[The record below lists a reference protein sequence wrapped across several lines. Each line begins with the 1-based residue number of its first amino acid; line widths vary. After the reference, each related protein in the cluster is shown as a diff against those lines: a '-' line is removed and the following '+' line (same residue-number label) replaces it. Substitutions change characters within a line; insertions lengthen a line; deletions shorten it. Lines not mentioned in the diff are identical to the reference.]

1 MNNNKEE
8 EQHLFSVKFYVKI
21 FTILLVMIFMNVGIS
36 QVPLPSEWITFLLLA
51 VATTQAVI
59 VCLFFMELIHE
70 NKFYSFVWGGAVL
83 FMIFFFVITLLEL
96 NGRGAFDKMEG
107 IKYMRKVDNNN
118 NFAPAGPEAMRKSS
132 PEKK

>member
-1 MNNNKEE
+1 MSNKE

-21 FTILLVMIFMNVGIS
+21 FTILLVMIFMNIGIS
-36 QVPLPSEWITFLLLA
+36 KLPLPNEWITFLLLA

-83 FMIFFFVITLLEL
+83 FMIFFFVITLFEL
-96 NGRGAFDKMEG
+96 NGRGAFDKVEG
-107 IKYMRKVDNNN
+107 IKYMHQVDQNN
-118 NFAPAGPEAMRKSS
+118 NFAPGGPEALRQQSTS
-132 PEKK
+132 EKK